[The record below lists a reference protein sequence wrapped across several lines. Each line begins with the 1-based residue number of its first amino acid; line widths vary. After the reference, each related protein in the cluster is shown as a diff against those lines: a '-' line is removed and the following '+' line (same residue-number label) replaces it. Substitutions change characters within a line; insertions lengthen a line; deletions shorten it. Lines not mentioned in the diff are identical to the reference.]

1 MATGDFA
8 HKLGVVLKAVNLSR
22 ARMAQTAGVDKS
34 VMSRWASG
42 VQMPSDHNLS
52 LLTEA
57 VARHRPGFERGDW
70 DLDAEGFADRLNALD
85 PVSSRRE
92 GPSLAV
98 LPFENMS
105 GDPEQAYFADG
116 LAEDLLTG
124 LSPFSWL
131 FVIARNSSF
140 SLRGKKL
147 DAREIGKRLGVRYLV
162 EGSVRR
168 AGQRLRLGVQLIEA
182 ATGNHLWAESFNG
195 LLEDVFDF
203 QDRIV
208 ASVVRAIE
216 PKLRAIEIA
225 RARRKR
231 PDRLDAFD
239 LLLQALPKVASFSEA
254 GLAEAIVLLDRAI
267 GLSPGYAEA
276 LAFAAHCR
284 AMRPMLAY
292 SVDAE
297 RDFREADEL
306 SRQALESN
314 PANSTAITTAAF
326 IAVVVR
332 RDYQTGG
339 DPDRSFAGDQSERFV
354 GLWNSRLDQRLG
366 GRSRIGNDR
375 VREGHETKPYRSAV
389 GP

>member
-1 MATGDFA
+1 
-8 HKLGVVLKAVNLSR
+8 
-22 ARMAQTAGVDKS
+22 
-34 VMSRWASG
+34 
-42 VQMPSDHNLS
+42 
-52 LLTEA
+52 
-57 VARHRPGFERGDW
+57 
-70 DLDAEGFADRLNALD
+70 
-85 PVSSRRE
+85 
-92 GPSLAV
+92 
-98 LPFENMS
+98 MS

-339 DPDRSFAGDQSERFV
+339 DLIDRSLAINPNDLWASGIRGWISVWAGEVESAMTAFERVMRLNPIDPQWGRDGKFGMATALCWGGRPEEALPWIRTALQDRPGFAGIHRLLIAALWLTGRHAEAREAAGKYVKMLPGFSLRQARRVSPIRGTPGQERFYEALRAA
-354 GLWNSRLDQRLG
+354 GLP
-366 GRSRIGNDR
+366 
-375 VREGHETKPYRSAV
+375 E
-389 GP
+389 